1 MAVCAVEIDRLR
13 AAWRNARQ
21 ELLAERAPS
30 GHWVGELASSPLST
44 ATAISALI
52 LSHRGNCQFAE
63 DSKTEGIEDLVQR
76 ELSDLVI
83 SSLRWLVRHQNDDG
97 GWGDTDRSR
106 SNIATTMLVRAVF
119 QMTGVPAQYGHLAA
133 KADAFIEQNGG
144 VAALKRRYGKDK
156 SFAVPILTNLAL
168 AGLVPWKQVPALPFE
183 WACVPQ
189 SWYHLVRLPVVSYAV
204 PALVAIGQAKFFH
217 DPPRNPVMRFLRRA
231 CLQKSR
237 AVLETMQ
244 PESGGYLEAIPL
256 TSFVVMSM
264 ASSGQTESRVVQR
277 GIEFLLNSV
286 RSDGSWPIDSNLATW
301 NTTLAVNA
309 LVPGQA
315 SADDSSGGQ
324 VLTDS
329 LLQWLL
335 DAQHTEQHPFTGARP
350 GGWAWTDLSGGVPD
364 ADDTAGALIALSR
377 WQQHGVGHK
386 NASVRKAAEDGA
398 QWLIGLQNRDGG
410 WPTFCRGWGHLPFDR
425 SSCDI
430 TAHVVRALIAWRPYW
445 ETQKPQYF
453 RMSHIERAV
462 HRGIKFLE
470 KQQRSDG
477 SWIPL
482 WFGNQFHATD
492 ENPVY
497 GTSKV
502 LLMLSDLK
510 LLNSSLAQRAVRW
523 LLDVQLAD
531 GGWGP
536 AISRDSETRRPEK
549 SPKNYPDVRQP
560 QFADGESSGAVAC
573 KSSVEETALAVE
585 ALLQLSPATDEIR
598 SAVDVG
604 VAWLVRAVES
614 GRLDDP
620 APIGFYFAKLWYYDR
635 LYPRLFAAGALAR
648 AVCRSGEAPA
658 VKPFP
663 MKTLL

>member
-1 MAVCAVEIDRLR
+1 MAVFAVEIDRLR

-44 ATAISALI
+44 ATAISALV

-309 LVPGQA
+309 LVPEQA

-335 DAQHTEQHPFTGARP
+335 DAQHAEQHPFTGAQP

-377 WQQHGVGHK
+377 WQQHGSGYK

-445 ETQKPQYF
+445 ETQKP
-453 RMSHIERAV
+453 
-462 HRGIKFLE
+462 
-470 KQQRSDG
+470 RS
-477 SWIPL
+477 
-482 WFGNQFHATD
+482 F
-492 ENPVY
+492 
-497 GTSKV
+497 
-502 LLMLSDLK
+502 
-510 LLNSSLAQRAVRW
+510 
-523 LLDVQLAD
+523 
-531 GGWGP
+531 
-536 AISRDSETRRPEK
+536 
-549 SPKNYPDVRQP
+549 
-560 QFADGESSGAVAC
+560 
-573 KSSVEETALAVE
+573 
-585 ALLQLSPATDEIR
+585 
-598 SAVDVG
+598 
-604 VAWLVRAVES
+604 
-614 GRLDDP
+614 
-620 APIGFYFAKLWYYDR
+620 
-635 LYPRLFAAGALAR
+635 
-648 AVCRSGEAPA
+648 
-658 VKPFP
+658 
-663 MKTLL
+663 